1 MGQEV
6 EMTRRSIAGLSAL
19 LAFTAG
25 AAFAHH
31 GWTTYSDQEGQI
43 VGVVEA
49 AELGAPHGLLK
60 VRASDGVWDVMLAP
74 PAAIER
80 SGLTLQAI
88 PKGARVTAKGHKR
101 TDGSKEI
108 KTERLV
114 VGDKTFDLYPAR
126 P

>member
-1 MGQEV
+1 
-6 EMTRRSIAGLSAL
+6 MTRLSTLGLSAA
-19 LAFTAG
+19 LALSAG

-31 GWTTYSDQEGQI
+31 GWNSYSDQEGQV
-43 VGVVEA
+43 VGVVES

-60 VRASDGVWDVMLAP
+60 VRTSDGLWDVLLSP

-101 TDGSKEI
+101 IDGTKEI

-114 VGDKTFDLYPAR
+114 VGDRTFDLYPAR
-126 P
+126 N

>member
-1 MGQEV
+1 
-6 EMTRRSIAGLSAL
+6 MTRLRTSAL
-19 LAFTAG
+19 AAALALTAG

-31 GWTTYSDQEGQI
+31 GWTTYSDKESQ
-43 VGVVEA
+43 VSGVVES
-49 AELGAPHGLLK
+49 AELGAPHGVLK
-60 VRASDGVWDVMLAP
+60 VRASDGLWDVMLAP

-88 PKGARVTAKGHKR
+88 PKGTRVTARGHKR

-114 VGDKTFDLYPAR
+114 VGARTFDLYPAR